1 MKYTYILCACY
12 DKKEYASA
20 SLVCS
25 FSEKEDEKVFNYI
38 EEHQN
43 AFFDGTK
50 KEKERKLK
58 SLFHST
64 IEKSNIMEAINSNL
78 DIYAM
83 VQQIPNI

>member
-1 MKYTYILCACY
+1 MAYTYILCACN
-12 DKKEYASA
+12 DKKEYSSA

-25 FSEKEDEKVFNYI
+25 FSESEAEKVFNYI
-38 EEHQN
+38 EEHRN
-43 AFFDGTK
+43 AFFDGTRRQQ
-50 KEKERKLK
+50 EKKLK